1 MMEVSQIFTTLV
13 MVILTGSMAYL
24 IGDLHGFKKGMEK
37 AKEIYEEKRI

>member
-13 MVILTGSMAYL
+13 MVILAGSMAYL
-24 IGDLHGFKKGMEK
+24 IGDLHGFLRGMEK

>member
-24 IGDLHGFKKGMEK
+24 IGDLNGFKRGMEK

>member
-13 MVILTGSMAYL
+13 MVILTGGMAYL
-24 IGDLHGFKKGMEK
+24 IGDLHGYLRGMEK